1 MPVET
6 HPLDDRGSFAWLLG
20 PSDPQTRASC
30 AVVCDAGTF
39 LVDPVDCEGLDE
51 LLGRLPA
58 VFGVVTLLDR
68 HQRDAAAIAARLDAP
83 RLIPR
88 VLGGEGVGI
97 DGVEERVVFASRRW
111 HEALLWVPD
120 RRLLVCAEVLGTAP
134 WDLARSGDPLGLHPF
149 ARPWP
154 PRRAFE
160 GIDPAVIAVGH
171 GPPLTEHA
179 ADAMHRVLGG
189 ARRQLPRAW
198 LRLVP
203 EAIRASR
210 AARRANR

>member
-1 MPVET
+1 MPLET

-20 PSDPQTRASC
+20 PSDPQTRASS
-30 AVVCDAGTF
+30 AVMVNSGTF
-39 LVDPVDCEGLDE
+39 LVDPVDADGLDE
-51 LLGRLPA
+51 LLAKLPR
-58 VFGVVTLLDR
+58 VIGIVTLLDR
-68 HQRDAAAIAARLDAP
+68 HGRDAASIAARLGAP

-88 VLGGEGVGI
+88 ALGGQGVGI

-111 HEALLWVPD
+111 HEALLWVPEQ
-120 RRLLVCAEVLGTAP
+120 RLLVCAEVLGTAP
-134 WDLARSGDPLGLHPF
+134 WDLARAGDPLGLHPF

-160 GIDPAVIAVGH
+160 GINPDVIAVGH
-171 GPPLTEHA
+171 GPPLTDNA
-179 ADAMHRVLGG
+179 AEAMRRVLGG